1 MPTML
6 KSLLVAALL
15 SGAAVPVLADDW
27 RATRL
32 RGVVLELV
40 NGDWRQL
47 SRGDVVPDDRV
58 VRTLRSGRVTFE
70 RGGERIDLGADTQV
84 QIFDRSGKPFTTVKQ
99 YFGSVGIEANARN
112 VEHFSVQTPHLS
124 AVVKGTRF
132 TVRSDRDGAEVEVE
146 RGRVAV
152 RDADSRQSTLISAGQ
167 SAQSGQGTPL
177 QVSGAG
183 SLPVVFDAKGKP
195 VRASAAGEA
204 KAAAAEAYAAVLAAG
219 GSVKQA
225 QKAAKAAE
233 KAAEKSERAAA
244 KAADKAAD
252 RALGVAGGTVDA
264 AADGVGGA
272 VAGLPGGGSSGNP
285 GNGNSG
291 SGSSGGN
298 SGGGNGNSGNGNSG
312 GGNGN
317 SGNGNS
323 GNGNSGNGNSG
334 NGNGN
339 GN

>member
-58 VRTLRSGRVTFE
+58 VRTLRTGRVTFE

-177 QVSGAG
+177 LVSGAG

-233 KAAEKSERAAA
+233 KAAEKSERAVA
-244 KAADKAAD
+244 KAAEKAAD
-252 RALGVAGGTVDA
+252 RALGVAGGTVNA

-272 VAGLPGGGSSGNP
+272 VSGLPGGGSSGNP

-291 SGSSGGN
+291 NGSSGGN
-298 SGGGNGNSGNGNSG
+298 SGNGNSGNGNSGNGNSG
-312 GGNGN
+312 GG
-317 SGNGNS
+317 SGNS

>member
-1 MPTML
+1 MHLAL
-6 KSLLVAALL
+6 KTLVMAALL
-15 SGAAVPVLADDW
+15 SSAVAPALADDW

-40 NGDWRQL
+40 DGDWRQL

-58 VRTLRSGRVTFE
+58 VRTLRSGRVTLE

-84 QIFDRSGKPFTTVKQ
+84 QIFDRSGRPFTTVKQ
-99 YFGSVGIEANARN
+99 YFGAVGIEANARN

-132 TVRSDRDGAEVEVE
+132 TVRSDRNGADVEVQ

-152 RDADSRQSTLISAGQ
+152 RDADSRQSTLIGAGQ

-183 SLPVVFDAKGKP
+183 ELPVVYDAKGKP
-195 VRASAAGEA
+195 VRASATGNAEDT
-204 KAAAAEAYAAVLAAG
+204 AAEAYAAVLAAG

-233 KAAEKSERAAA
+233 KAAEKSERAAEKAA
-244 KAADKAAD
+244 KAADKAEGA
-252 RALGVAGGTVDA
+252 AGQSANA
-264 AADGVGGA
+264 ATD
-272 VAGLPGGGSSGNP
+272 GGGSGGNPGGGNP

-291 SGSSGGN
+291 GSS
-298 SGGGNGNSGNGNSG
+298 GNGNSGNENSG
-312 GGNGN
+312 GGSSGSGNSGNGN

-334 NGNGN
+334 NGN
-339 GN
+339 

>member
-1 MPTML
+1 MHLAL
-6 KSLLVAALL
+6 KILVMAVALSSAAT
-15 SGAAVPVLADDW
+15 PVLADDW

-40 NGDWRQL
+40 DGDWRQL

-58 VRTLRSGRVTFE
+58 IRTLRTGRVTLE

-84 QIFDRSGKPFTTVKQ
+84 QIFDRSGRPFTTVKQ
-99 YFGSVGIEANARN
+99 YFGAVGIEANARN

-132 TVRSDRDGAEVEVE
+132 TVRSDRNGADVEVQ

-152 RDADSRQSTLISAGQ
+152 RDADSRQSTLIGAGQ

-183 SLPVVFDAKGKP
+183 QLPVVYDAKGKP
-195 VRASAAGEA
+195 VRTSATGQAR
-204 KAAAAEAYAAVLAAG
+204 AAAAEAYAAVLAAG

-233 KAAEKSERAAA
+233 KAAEKSERAGEKAAEKAA
-244 KAADKAAD
+244 KAADKA
-252 RALGVAGGTVDA
+252 LGAAGGTVDA
-264 AADGVGGA
+264 AAGGVGGA
-272 VAGLPGGGSSGNP
+272 VSGLLG
-285 GNGNSG
+285 SG
-291 SGSSGGN
+291 SG
-298 SGGGNGNSGNGNSG
+298 
-312 GGNGN
+312 GN

-323 GNGNSGNGNSG
+323 GNGNSDGNSGNESGGGHGNGNSG
-334 NGNGN
+334 NGDGNQGQGGGVGGPLNGLL
-339 GN
+339 